1 MMSKT
6 DLKVLKITLP
16 NKARRYF
23 LIEYMD
29 GTLETWT
36 GTHKLPDY
44 VQKIISNEVLNWG
57 QSNE

>member
-1 MMSKT
+1 
-6 DLKVLKITLP
+6 
-16 NKARRYF
+16 
-23 LIEYMD
+23 MD